1 MESFINYFKIFTKL
15 EKSLIKRE
23 LGWAEYH
30 EFCEVN
36 RDQPGYFDMVIPCD
50 SQEHAHHSIRELV
63 LDFLNGQ
70 FENLLSLYNLKF
82 QATIKNQ
89 QHRYLVN
96 VAHDQQVNLGF
107 IHS

>member
-1 MESFINYFKIFTKL
+1 ML

-70 FENLLSLYNLKF
+70 LFENLMGLDYLKF

-89 QHRYLVN
+89 QHRY
-96 VAHDQQVNLGF
+96 
-107 IHS
+107 